1 MQPTGVLYWGALL
14 SELRSAALR
23 FGLNPILLLRRT
35 GSLMNFFIQTLTEL
49 DNSLNHVARIVHY
62 IENVPAEAAWDGQGD
77 ASLPKDWPSEG
88 KIEFRDA
95 VMTYR
100 EDLSP
105 ALKGLNANVGAHE
118 KIGIAGRTGS
128 GKSTLMLALFRMYE
142 LRSGSI
148 LIDGVDIHTLG
159 PHQLRMAHIVVWLL
173 AALWPSCGF
182 VSASRGL
189 LRCLRQVCTVSEKLL
204 PSSRKTPSC
213 SLAQSAAISIPS
225 TLPRTMRCG
234 RHWSAFN

>member
-1 MQPTGVLYWGALL
+1 
-14 SELRSAALR
+14 
-23 FGLNPILLLRRT
+23 
-35 GSLMNFFIQTLTEL
+35 MNFFIQTLTEL

-62 IENVPAEAAWDGQGD
+62 IENVPAEAAWDGPGD

-148 LIDGVDIHTLG
+148 WIDGVDIHTLG
-159 PHQLRMAHIVVWLL
+159 PHLPRLAHIV
-173 AALWPSCGF
+173 ASPRGALW
-182 VSASRGL
+182 
-189 LRCLRQVCTVSEKLL
+189 
-204 PSSRKTPSC
+204 
-213 SLAQSAAISIPS
+213 
-225 TLPRTMRCG
+225 LPRRF
-234 RHWSAFN
+234 RVE